1 MKKLT
6 SLKRIIANKVI
17 NRIVKIEDV
26 GRILDL
32 YDLKLYD
39 LARYEN
45 CSCED
50 FNLFADIEFQ
60 IFSEYLK
67 EKSCC
72 IHHYA
77 RTSSFFILNN
87 DSNID
92 EYALMRGSSL
102 TYTEKIELL
111 VNAFLYEYIAY
122 DLCIEELTLTIKGD
136 TIEYNFELP
145 GVEEDEDIVDEYLSF
160 FDTVEK
166 DIIEFIKYNI
176 INVDKVIKY
185 IEDFKKNQIAYFNEF
200 IEEVQ

>member
-1 MKKLT
+1 MKIK
-6 SLKRIIANKVI
+6 SLKKQIANKVI
-17 NRIVKIEDV
+17 NRIVRIENV
-26 GRILDL
+26 EKILDL
-32 YDLKLYD
+32 YNLKLYD